1 MSLLI
6 VGSCSKITQNIVLA
20 IAKQSLYQ
28 SIVIRDVLPTYDF
41 HNRFYKLKR
50 YLKDQKSTT

>member
-20 IAKQSLYQ
+20 LARQSQYQ
-28 SIVIRDVLPTYDF
+28 KISISDILPTYNF
-41 HNRFYKLKR
+41 H
-50 YLKDQKSTT
+50 